1 MLDDAIKVSVLILTK
16 NEQAD
21 LPGCLRSVTWCDD
34 VHVYDS
40 GSTDNTVDIARSM
53 GAHVTQR
60 SYPNSQAPFGGDE
73 ASHRN
78 WGLCH
83 IPFKHEWV
91 LALDADERATDSLV
105 KALRHMSVAPGAFV
119 GYRIL
124 RKDYF
129 LGTWIRHVTVTPY
142 QVRIFKPAHVSY
154 ERVINPITHID
165 GDIGEL
171 DAHFDH
177 YPFSKGMSHWFSKH
191 NGYSTEEARHIVGGH
206 DAQMRFS
213 LLKAVFARDIQV
225 RRLHQKGLYYRMPLR
240 PLVMFMGLY
249 IGKRGFLDGR
259 AGLVYAILRAIY
271 EYMIVLKAEELRQQ
285 GQRQANTLS

>member
-1 MLDDAIKVSVLILTK
+1 MAENPIKVSVLILTK
-16 NEQAD
+16 NERAD
-21 LPGCLRSVTWCDD
+21 LPGCLRSVSWCDD

-40 GSTDNTVDIARSM
+40 GSTDDTVEIAQRM

-60 SYPNSQAPFGGDE
+60 TYTNSDAPFGGDE
-73 ASHRN
+73 AGHRN
-78 WGLCH
+78 WGLRH

-105 KALRHMSVAPGAFV
+105 KALRNLSSSQTSLV
-119 GYRIL
+119 GFRLL

-154 ERVINPITHID
+154 ERVINPVTHID
-165 GDIGEL
+165 GEVGDL

-177 YPFSKGMSHWFSKH
+177 YPFSKGISHWFSKH
-191 NGYSTEEARHIVGGH
+191 NGYSSEEARHIVSAA
-206 DAQMRFS
+206 DANASFS
-213 LLKAVFARDIQV
+213 LIKAVFSRDISV
-225 RRLHQKGLYYRMPLR
+225 RRRHQKGLYYRLPLR

-285 GQRQANTLS
+285 G

>member
-1 MLDDAIKVSVLILTK
+1 MADSAIKVSVLILTK
-16 NEQAD
+16 NERAD
-21 LPGCLRSVTWCDD
+21 LPGCLRSIAWCDD

-40 GSTDNTVDIARSM
+40 GSTDDTVDIARSM
-53 GAHVTQR
+53 GAHVTQKT
-60 SYPNSQAPFGGDE
+60 YANVDAPFGGDE
-73 ASHRN
+73 AAHRN
-78 WGLCH
+78 WGLRH

-91 LALDADERATDSLV
+91 LALDADERSTDELV
-105 KALRHMSVAPGAFV
+105 KALRELSQRTTACV

-154 ERVINPITHID
+154 ERVINPVTHID
-165 GDIGEL
+165 GEVGDL

-177 YPFSKGMSHWFSKH
+177 YPFSKGISHWFSKH
-191 NGYSTEEARHIVGGH
+191 NGYSSEEARHIVSAV
-206 DAQMRFS
+206 DAHAQFS
-213 LLKAVFARDIQV
+213 LKQAIFARDIAV
-225 RRLHQKGLYYRMPLR
+225 RRRHQKGLYYQLPMR

-259 AGLVYAILRAIY
+259 AGFVYAILRAIY

-285 GQRQANTLS
+285 G

>member
-1 MLDDAIKVSVLILTK
+1 MADSAIKVSVLILTK
-16 NEQAD
+16 NERAD
-21 LPGCLRSVTWCDD
+21 LPGCLRSIAWCDD

-40 GSTDNTVDIARSM
+40 GSTDDTVEIARSM
-53 GAHVTQR
+53 GAHVTQKT
-60 SYPNSQAPFGGDE
+60 YVNVDAPFGGDE

-78 WGLCH
+78 WGLRH
-83 IPFKHEWV
+83 IPFKHDWV
-91 LALDADERATDSLV
+91 LALDADERSTDGLV
-105 KALRHMSVAPGAFV
+105 EALRGLSLQATNCV

-154 ERVINPITHID
+154 ERVINPVTHID
-165 GDIGEL
+165 GEIDDL

-177 YPFSKGMSHWFSKH
+177 YPFSKGISHWFSKH
-191 NGYSTEEARHIVGGH
+191 NGYSSEEARHIVSAV
-206 DAQMRFS
+206 DAQDRFS
-213 LLKAVFARDIQV
+213 LKQAIFSRDIAV
-225 RRLHQKGLYYRMPLR
+225 RRRHQKGLYYQLPMR

-285 GQRQANTLS
+285 G

>member
-1 MLDDAIKVSVLILTK
+1 MAETPIKVSVLILTK
-16 NEQAD
+16 NERAD

-40 GSTDNTVDIARSM
+40 GSTDDTVEIAQRM

-60 SYPNSQAPFGGDE
+60 TYANSDAPFGGDE
-73 ASHRN
+73 AGHRN
-78 WGLCH
+78 WGLRH

-91 LALDADERATDSLV
+91 LALDADERATEGLI
-105 KALRHMSVAPGAFV
+105 KALRELSQSNTGHV

-154 ERVINPITHID
+154 ERVINPVTHID
-165 GDIGEL
+165 GEVGDL

-177 YPFSKGMSHWFSKH
+177 YPFSKGISHWFSKH
-191 NGYSTEEARHIVGGH
+191 NGYSSEEARHIVSAV
-206 DAQMRFS
+206 DANVPFS
-213 LLKAVFARDIQV
+213 LAKALFSRDISV
-225 RRLHQKGLYYRMPLR
+225 RRRHQKGLYYRLPLR

-259 AGLVYAILRAIY
+259 AGLVYSILRAIY

-285 GQRQANTLS
+285 G